1 MPKVRRCGELFSWFL
16 FCTQYWFQAEAESK
30 MESDEIRERI
40 FELETKLEE
49 NAEQIRKL
57 VRGMVRWE
65 GRLERG

>member
-1 MPKVRRCGELFSWFL
+1 
-16 FCTQYWFQAEAESK
+16 

-65 GRLERG
+65 GRLERISF